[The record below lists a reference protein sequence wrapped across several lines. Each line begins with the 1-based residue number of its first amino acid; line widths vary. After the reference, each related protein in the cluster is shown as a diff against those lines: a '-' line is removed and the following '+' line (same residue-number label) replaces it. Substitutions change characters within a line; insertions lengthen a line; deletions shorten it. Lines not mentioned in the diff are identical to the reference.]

1 MSNNNKPN
9 VTLLTKSKGKQMER
23 SNVIE
28 YIQSKDSPIIPRK
41 MVDGIFVSL
50 VTGEKYKINRNAI
63 RSDVDVDQVW
73 QMLDSLGVPENITD
87 IEIVLDIDEAENA
100 IIAESSSILDKVFSD

>member
-9 VTLLTKSKGKQMER
+9 VTLLTKSKGKQER

-28 YIQSKDSPIIPRK
+28 YMQNHDSPVIPQK

-50 VTGEKYKINRNAI
+50 QSGEKYKINRNAI
-63 RSDVDVDQVW
+63 KSDIDVDHVW
-73 QMLDSLGVPENITD
+73 HMLDSLGVPENITD
-87 IEIVLDIDEAENA
+87 IEIVLDIDETERA
-100 IIAESSSILDKVFSD
+100 IIAESSSILDKVFSE